1 MRRIG
6 VYLGIAVT
14 IVLIILIADA
24 FYTVPEWEQVVIT
37 QFGKPIGKPVTEAGL
52 HFKIPFVQEIYR
64 YEKRILRWDG
74 DPKEIPTRDKRFIY
88 VDTMA
93 RWRIVDAQKFLEVL
107 GTYTQAYS
115 KLDDTID
122 AVLRDYV
129 SANPLVELVRTTNEM
144 PPVEEGEGKVLSP
157 FPEATALETVR
168 LGREKITRAILAE
181 ASKAMPAFGM
191 ELVDVRIKRINYI
204 ERVRTKVYERMIS
217 ERKRK
222 AAQFRSE
229 GEGQKA
235 EILGQMEKEL
245 KLIISGAYRT
255 AEEIRGQA
263 DAEATR
269 IYGDAYNQ
277 DPEFYAFFK
286 TLDTYKD
293 NAYKNAFVILGT
305 DSDYYRFLK
314 TIPKEPDTLRLNP
327 TAKGER

>member
-6 VYLGIAVT
+6 TFIGVV
-14 IVLIILIADA
+14 IVIFLILLISGA
-24 FYTVPEWEQVVIT
+24 FYTVREWDQVVIT
-37 QFGKPIGKPVTEAGL
+37 QFGRAIGKPKTDAGL
-52 HFKIPFVQEIYR
+52 RFKIPFIQEIHR
-64 YEKRILRWDG
+64 YEKRIMRWDG

-88 VDTMA
+88 VDTTA

-107 GTYTQAYS
+107 GTYNQAYA
-115 KLDDTID
+115 KLDDIID

-129 SANPLVELVRTTNEM
+129 SSNPLVELVRTTNEM
-144 PPVEEGEGKVLSP
+144 PTVEEGEGKVLSP

-168 LGREKITRAILAE
+168 LGREKITRAILLE

-191 ELVDVRIKRINYI
+191 DLVDVRIKRINYI
-204 ERVRTKVYERMIS
+204 ERVRTKVYERMVS

-235 EILGQMEKEL
+235 EILGEMDKEL
-245 KLIISGAYRT
+245 KSIISGAYRT
-255 AEEIRGQA
+255 AEEIRGEA

-269 IYGDAYNQ
+269 IYGDAYGQ
-277 DPEFYAFFK
+277 DPAFYAFFK
-286 TLDTYKD
+286 TLETYKEA
-293 NAYKNAFVILGT
+293 AYKNAFVILGT

-314 TIPKEPDTLRLNP
+314 TIPK
-327 TAKGER
+327 

>member
-6 VYLGIAVT
+6 TFIGVV
-14 IVLIILIADA
+14 IVIFLILLISGA
-24 FYTVPEWEQVVIT
+24 FYTVREWDQVVIT
-37 QFGKPIGKPVTEAGL
+37 QFGRPIGKPKTDAGL
-52 HFKIPFVQEIYR
+52 RFKIPFIQEIHR
-64 YEKRILRWDG
+64 YEKRIMRWDG

-88 VDTMA
+88 VDTTA

-107 GTYTQAYS
+107 GTYNQAYA
-115 KLDDTID
+115 KLDDIID

-129 SANPLVELVRTTNEM
+129 SSNPLVELVRTTNEM
-144 PPVEEGEGKVLSP
+144 PTVEEGEGKVLSP

-168 LGREKITRAILAE
+168 LGREKITRAILLE

-191 ELVDVRIKRINYI
+191 DLVDVRIKRINYI
-204 ERVRTKVYERMIS
+204 ERVRTKVYERMVS

-235 EILGQMEKEL
+235 EILGEMDKEL
-245 KLIISGAYRT
+245 KSIISGAYRT
-255 AEEIRGQA
+255 AEEIRGEA

-269 IYGDAYNQ
+269 IYGDAYGQ
-277 DPEFYAFFK
+277 DPAFYAFFK
-286 TLDTYKD
+286 TLETYKEA
-293 NAYKNAFVILGT
+293 AYKNALVILGT

-314 TIPKEPDTLRLNP
+314 TIPK
-327 TAKGER
+327 